1 MSSCEGCGS
10 PHVVYRNYKDQ
21 ALCCPCAMCCPDT
34 ESEPALKRQM
44 LGPDVA
50 VADGWV
56 VHPRNQLHDYSSG
69 CDAGPKCRP
78 AEVAVKRRM
87 VSQRTGSEHDKAPE
101 CSAEGCIPADEVM
114 SVQMLP
120 PKGPGDST
128 PSHYQGNGMTPFD
141 VWDAFDLD
149 RYEANAVKY
158 LLRWRKKNGVEDLK
172 KAEHYVQILIQRAEA
187 GK

>member
-1 MSSCEGCGS
+1 MK
-10 PHVVYRNYKDQ
+10 P
-21 ALCCPCAMCCPDT
+21 
-34 ESEPALKRQM
+34 QM
-44 LGPDVA
+44 LGPDVPNA
-50 VADGWV
+50 NWCGR
-56 VHPRNQLHDYSSG
+56 HIPNKRHDYSAG
-69 CDAGPKCRP
+69 CDVGPKCRP
-78 AEVAVKRRM
+78 AYTDRRM
-87 VSQRTGSEHDKAPE
+87 VNMHGEEHGEDGDCRDA
-101 CSAEGCIPADEVM
+101 GCVPADELV
-114 SVQMLP
+114 SVEMLP

>member
-44 LGPDVA
+44 LGPDVPEA
-50 VADGWV
+50 NDWEP
-56 VHPRNQLHDYSSG
+56 HLPNKQHDYNFG
-69 CDAGPKCRP
+69 CDISPKCQP
-78 AEVAVKRRM
+78 VDANA
-87 VSQRTGSEHDKAPE
+87 A
-101 CSAEGCIPADEVM
+101 
-114 SVQMLP
+114 

-141 VWDAFDLD
+141 VINAFDLD
-149 RYEANAVKY
+149 F
-158 LLRWRKKNGVEDLK
+158 
-172 KAEHYVQILIQRAEA
+172 
-187 GK
+187 